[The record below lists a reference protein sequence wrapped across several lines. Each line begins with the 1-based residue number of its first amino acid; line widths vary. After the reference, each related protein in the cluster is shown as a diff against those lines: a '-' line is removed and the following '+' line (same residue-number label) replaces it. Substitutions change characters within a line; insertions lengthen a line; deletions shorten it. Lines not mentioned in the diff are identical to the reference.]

1 MGLERADLLN
11 EFQVSRV
18 WENMLSAEARALYF
32 GDLASRYTRRKQW
45 ITGLSFFLSSGA
57 AATIVAK
64 APQWVPLVLSL
75 IVAGVT
81 AYAMAVN
88 LDGKIATMVKLHS
101 AWNQIATEYDRLWN
115 HANDEDAEQQLEKII
130 EREKEP
136 SELATTDA
144 PNDQKLLEKWED
156 RVFQLYHVTPQNE

>member
-1 MGLERADLLN
+1 LLT
-11 EFQVSRV
+11 EFQVNRV

-64 APQWVPLVLSL
+64 LPAWVPILLSL
-75 IVAGVT
+75 IVAGIT

-88 LDGKIATMVKLHS
+88 LDGKIATMAKLHS
-101 AWNQIATEYDRLWN
+101 VWSQIATQYDHLWN
-115 HANDEDAEQQLEKII
+115 HASDHDAEQQLEKII

-136 SELATTDA
+136 SELATTGA
-144 PNDQKLLEKWED
+144 PNDLKLLQKWED
-156 RVFQLYHVTPQNE
+156 RVLQLYHLTAQT